1 MRPMHRT
8 EFGGASPA
16 PYTRRA
22 PPKPATGESASPHA
36 DSIRE
41 GSFDTALE
49 YAPTA
54 PKSHPGGRRGEPKP
68 ARGQPSRP
76 STERRC
82 DRWLVARRKAVMPD
96 VPDYTLRCDWRVA
109 CRVAASPASVYR
121 DAARNWRQ
129 AAQQFQHGG
138 LQRHSTIQ
146 SLQHQQPEHNQSRV
160 EAIVAADAGFL
171 LGLLQEIE
179 RQKVL
184 KQRQN
189 PAQGILINDRRER
202 ECSSCLKLGYRS
214 MKIQASDFRPHSENS
229 ATPVMQIKNYVALG
243 HLGCAPHTSV
253 VADIQKR
260 TVM

>member
-1 MRPMHRT
+1 MLLPVPHPFTGTRP
-8 EFGGASPA
+8 EIGG
-16 PYTRRA
+16 
-22 PPKPATGESASPHA
+22 
-36 DSIRE
+36 
-41 GSFDTALE
+41 
-49 YAPTA
+49 
-54 PKSHPGGRRGEPKP
+54 
-68 ARGQPSRP
+68 
-76 STERRC
+76 
-82 DRWLVARRKAVMPD
+82 
-96 VPDYTLRCDWRVA
+96 
-109 CRVAASPASVYR
+109 
-121 DAARNWRQ
+121 Q

-202 ECSSCLKLGYRS
+202 ECWSCLKLGYRS

-229 ATPVMQIKNYVALG
+229 ATPVMPIKNYVALG
-243 HLGCAPHTSV
+243 KIARPTPQNKGRAVSTAGSS
-253 VADIQKR
+253 
-260 TVM
+260 T